1 MLLEDNMPINPKL
14 KQSKKVTLYALSPDV
29 KVLVLS
35 RREFNVTGAKKF
47 KSKVKHNS
55 VATN

>member
-1 MLLEDNMPINPKL
+1 MPINPKL
-14 KQSKKVTLYALSPDV
+14 KQSKKVTLYALSPNV